1 MKTAVIT
8 LSGQGGVVARPLA
21 ARLGECDVFVH
32 RSVATRGSSER
43 FDSIVALT
51 RRVFSR
57 YRRLVYIVPVGVVVR
72 AIAPCAAHKLTD
84 PAVVVVDVGARW
96 AISLLS
102 GHEGGANELAMEVAN
117 ALSAECVVTTT
128 TEALKTVIVGVGCRR
143 GVPSATSSRPCGGR

>member
-8 LSGQGGVVARPLA
+8 LSGQGAVVARPLA

-84 PAVVVVDVGARW
+84 PAVVVVDVGA
-96 AISLLS
+96 L
-102 GHEGGANELAMEVAN
+102 GNQP
-117 ALSAECVVTTT
+117 AERSR
-128 TEALKTVIVGVGCRR
+128 GRR
-143 GVPSATSSRPCGGR
+143 ERTRDGGRQRPVGRVRGDDHH